1 MSEKTYSLNP
11 NRENPPGGKKNRGG
25 GEESALHEMIY
36 PRYRR
41 GPLLRPRP
49 PFTRMNLN
57 LVELDVLHVEA
68 YQIKEVLK
76 VIFPSTLVTGH
87 NSC

>member
-1 MSEKTYSLNP
+1 
-11 NRENPPGGKKNRGG
+11 
-25 GEESALHEMIY
+25 
-36 PRYRR
+36 
-41 GPLLRPRP
+41 
-49 PFTRMNLN
+49 MNLN

>member
-1 MSEKTYSLNP
+1 MKNP
-11 NRENPPGGKKNRGG
+11 
-25 GEESALHEMIY
+25 LY
-36 PRYRR
+36 VRR
-41 GPLLRPRP
+41 FGTDEVLEALLRPRP
-49 PFTRMNLN
+49 PDNRMNLN